1 MRRKTYPYV
10 LFFAAFW
17 ILVKDKDIEDGGV
30 ILGDEMGLSKTMKII
45 LLLLVCPC
53 TNTESSW
60 PEYCQLWC

>member
-30 ILGDEMGLSKTMKII
+30 ILGDEMGLIGLNTASYGVET
-45 LLLLVCPC
+45 VCP
-53 TNTESSW
+53 TQKN
-60 PEYCQLWC
+60 